1 LISTRGPARLL
12 AGGSLIACLLGF
24 DPFLLAQAGVSNEHW
39 VGTWT
44 TAVVGRPPQGQ
55 PPQGRGQVPQGP
67 AATPPQSQPAP
78 APPAA
83 LNFNDQTLRQ
93 IVRVSIGGERLRVV
107 LSNTFGTAPL
117 PIGAAHVALR
127 GKSAAIV
134 PMSDRALTFSGAG
147 STIIPPGA
155 VMISDPVDLS
165 VPPLADLAVDIYLPG
180 DTAAG
185 TSPLTMHNVGL
196 QTNYVSPAGNHAGA
210 AEMPVTTTTLSW
222 FFLARV
228 EVVAPPQTGAL
239 VAFGDSITDG
249 TRSTPDTN
257 SRWPNHFAKRLVAQ
271 KLRMGVLNLGISG
284 NRVLS
289 DAGTAGVGALAR
301 FDRDV
306 LVQPGGT
313 HVIVMEGINDI
324 GQARENPSPTVAEII
339 AGHRQL
345 VERARTEGLK
355 IFVGTLTPFEGA
367 AYWTAVGEAKRQ
379 AVNVWIRTGKA
390 YDGVVDFDAALRD
403 PAQPTKIAAKYDSGD
418 HLHPNDAGYELMA
431 NTIDLEIFGARPAA
445 PRTAGR

>member
-1 LISTRGPARLL
+1 
-12 AGGSLIACLLGF
+12 
-24 DPFLLAQAGVSNEHW
+24 
-39 VGTWT
+39 
-44 TAVVGRPPQGQ
+44 
-55 PPQGRGQVPQGP
+55 
-67 AATPPQSQPAP
+67 
-78 APPAA
+78 
-83 LNFNDQTLRQ
+83 LNFNNQTLRQ
-93 IVRVSIGGERLRVV
+93 IVRVSIGGERIRVV

-117 PIGAAHVALR
+117 PVGAAHVALR
-127 GKSAAIV
+127 DKEAAIA
-134 PMSDRALTFSGAG
+134 PMSDRTLTFGGAG
-147 STIIPPGA
+147 SAIIPPGA
-155 VMISDPVDLS
+155 VMISDPVSLR

-196 QTNYVSPAGNHAGA
+196 QTNYVSAPGNHAGA
-210 AEMPVTTTTLSW
+210 VNMPVATTTLSW
-222 FFLARV
+222 FFMARV
-228 EVVAPPQTGAL
+228 EVAAPPQTGAL

-257 SRWPNHFAKRLVAQ
+257 NRWPNHLAKRLLAQ
-271 KLRMGVLNLGISG
+271 NIRMGVMNVGISG

-313 HVIVMEGINDI
+313 HVIVMEAINDI

-339 AGHRQL
+339 TGHKQL
-345 VERARTEGLK
+345 VERARAEGLK

-379 AVNVWIRTGKA
+379 AVNEWIRTAKA
-390 YDGVVDFDAALRD
+390 YDGVIDFDAVLRD
-403 PAQPTKIAAKYDSGD
+403 PSQPTKMAPKYDSGD

-431 NTIDLEIFGARPAA
+431 NTIALEMLAPLTGP
-445 PRTAGR
+445 PRTANR